1 MKKIFALFFTFIFL
15 ISTSAQAFSFKKK
28 KADPLDYSQKL
39 GYVNMNF
46 WNRFEDPYLGE
57 YIEAA
62 VRNNHDARKA
72 SWQVEEYRQN
82 VKYSF
87 GQELPSMKVM
97 ANYTGVHIPRLDNF
111 QLNQNAFILPFVVNY
126 EPDFLL
132 KNRDKTKST
141 KKAYESQIYAEKSIY
156 LSLASDVA
164 TTYVNILQYDQLVAY
179 QKHIV
184 KIKETQLDRT
194 VQKFSRGVVNN
205 ETLNKSKQDM
215 DDAINTLEIMEQNR
229 QTALTQLAVLIGA
242 SPECAKDLKRST
254 LGRFEYNFRLP
265 SIFSSDV
272 VFSRPDV
279 LSNEAMLEK
288 AKIDVRVAR
297 KEFLPS
303 FNITGIWA
311 FNTFAPGTFF
321 SWESSVAAIIAGASQ
336 DIFKGGMK
344 VANLRVKK
352 AYYEQMFE
360 AYRKSVE
367 VSLKEI
373 NDSLYIIKS
382 DTQIDKNTV
391 EQFNLQKSTYVD
403 YQKKLKH
410 GVISYPDL
418 LTQQEKLLN
427 IAQNHVQTKTT
438 RIVNYFTLYKAV
450 GGCL

>member
-15 ISTSAQAFSFKKK
+15 ICTSAQAFSFKKK

-97 ANYTGVHIPRLDNF
+97 ANYAGVHIPRLDNF

-205 ETLNKSKQDM
+205 ETLNTSKQDM

-297 KEFLPS
+297 KEFLPT

-344 VANLRVKK
+344 VANLRMKK

-360 AYRKSVE
+360 AYRQSVE